1 MRYDSDKHRARSAW
15 RLLGAG
21 LVGCSL
27 LLGCQGRD
35 GGSTG
40 GGGMG
45 GGEPYRQVAGGDA
58 GRGKA
63 TIDNLGCGACH
74 MIPGIDDAR
83 GTVGPPLIY
92 FGRRVFIAGEVPN
105 TTAFL
110 IQWIRAPQSIE
121 PKTAM
126 PNLGVTE
133 SQARD
138 IAAYLY
144 TLR

>member
-1 MRYDSDKHRARSAW
+1 MKHGCDKYGVRSAW

-21 LVGCSL
+21 LLGWSLVTGCESR
-27 LLGCQGRD
+27 G

-40 GGGMG
+40 GGSTG
-45 GGEPYRQVAGGDA
+45 GGEPYRQVVGGDPD
-58 GRGKA
+58 RGKVA
-63 TIDNLGCGACH
+63 IRNFGCGACH
-74 MIPGIDDAR
+74 MIPGVADAQ
-83 GTVGPPLIY
+83 GTVGPPLLY

-105 TTAFL
+105 TSAFL
-110 IQWIRAPQSIE
+110 VQWIEAPQSIE
-121 PKTAM
+121 PATAM